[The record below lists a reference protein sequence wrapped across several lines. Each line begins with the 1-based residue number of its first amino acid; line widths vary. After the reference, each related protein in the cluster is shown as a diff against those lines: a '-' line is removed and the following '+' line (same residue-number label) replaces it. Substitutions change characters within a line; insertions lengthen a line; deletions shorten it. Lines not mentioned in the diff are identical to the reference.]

1 MALRNDSR
9 QPQAWSGQFQYP
21 HGSAQHPLPPAD
33 SLPRAAGHSECFHRE
48 TAHRVRWSQASGL
61 WLQRL
66 SVLHVAQSHADLSA
80 CVYRPACCITHCIG
94 ADPRQCEVIAL
105 VLSSLAESPS
115 LYRMATKECPPP
127 LSASSVA
134 SLPHF
139 MEMHVCDLW

>member
-1 MALRNDSR
+1 MALRNDSL

-21 HGSAQHPLPPAD
+21 HGSAQNPLPPLTHYVEQWDIQSAFTEKQHTAYGGAR
-33 SLPRAAGHSECFHRE
+33 PR
-48 TAHRVRWSQASGL
+48 GL
-61 WLQRL
+61 WLQLL
-66 SVLHVAQSHADLSA
+66 SVLHVAQSRADLSA

-94 ADPRQCEVIAL
+94 ADPSQYEVIAL